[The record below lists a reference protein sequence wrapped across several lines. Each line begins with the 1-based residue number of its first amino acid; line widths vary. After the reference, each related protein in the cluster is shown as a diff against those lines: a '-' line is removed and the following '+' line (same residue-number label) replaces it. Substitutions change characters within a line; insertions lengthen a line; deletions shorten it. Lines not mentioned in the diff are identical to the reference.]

1 MMEDKSTSPALG
13 APPPPPPRGGQAPAG
28 GVESELASAGRID
41 LKGCSR
47 FVNSLNAQN
56 SLNLQDQVNSDLEV
70 ASVLLKAES
79 GVPVSPLGEPG
90 PPTRLNYTPSAAKHF
105 SPVKQSTALTNK
117 QRGNEVS
124 NTPGLLAKL
133 SLHQLAAQGELQNL
147 TIRLDQDGMVDVMD
161 ERGLTPLMWAAAHG
175 QIAVVELLLKKGA
188 CAFAVARERENA
200 LSLACTSGHADIAHM
215 LLLRG
220 ADVNVYDWNGGTP
233 LLYAVHGNH
242 VRCVELLL
250 NSGADVMAETE
261 AGLNALELAAALG
274 HRTAQTAIEKY
285 LLQMLQDP

>member
-13 APPPPPPRGGQAPAG
+13 APPRADQAPAG
-28 GVESELASAGRID
+28 GVETELASAGRID

-105 SPVKQSTALTNK
+105 SPVKHSTALTNK

-175 QIAVVELLLKKGA
+175 QIAVVELLLKK
-188 CAFAVARERENA
+188 
-200 LSLACTSGHADIAHM
+200 
-215 LLLRG
+215 
-220 ADVNVYDWNGGTP
+220 NGGTP

-250 NSGADVMAETE
+250 NSGADVMSETE